1 MSGLEV
7 VVRPVVLPNIR
18 PAAPRVLAPADDPEQ
33 GIVTLGGSGGRLID
47 LPYHFTSSVQ
57 RQLPHYEQ
65 ERTFDVEKIKQKDKD
80 GKVNEDNFVE
90 AERMKRVKLVSSGGD
105 EREYYFADPPK
116 EDNIETVKTDQVR
129 KQEDPAG
136 SSE

>member
-1 MSGLEV
+1 MVGLEV

-57 RQLPHYEQ
+57 RQLPHYEK
-65 ERTFDVEKIKQKDKD
+65 ERTFDKDKIKQKDKD

-90 AERMKRVKLVSSGGD
+90 AERMKRVVLVSPDGD
-105 EREYYFADPPK
+105 EREYRFADPPK
-116 EDNIETVKTDQVR
+116 VDNIETVQTDQVR
-129 KQEDPAG
+129 KQDPAG

>member
-18 PAAPRVLAPADDPEQ
+18 PAVPRVLAPPDDPEQ

-65 ERTFDVEKIKQKDKD
+65 ERTFDVNKIKQKDKD
-80 GKVNEDNFVE
+80 GKINEDNFVSSE
-90 AERMKRVKLVSSGGD
+90 MMKKLTVVSPDGTVTQWN
-105 EREYYFADPPK
+105 FADPPK
-116 EDNIETVKTDQVR
+116 ADNIEITEKDQVR
-129 KQEDPAG
+129 KAET
-136 SSE
+136 